1 MGLVLNG
8 VSYNSVNVDIV
19 LFLCN
24 ILREKFREGCFS
36 KHFCQLTKY
45 TRYLQG
51 NCDII
56 MNWYVTLFCI
66 TGII

>member
-24 ILREKFREGCFS
+24 ILREKFREGCFVALR
-36 KHFCQLTKY
+36 CQP
-45 TRYLQG
+45 R
-51 NCDII
+51 NIFV
-56 MNWYVTLFCI
+56 N
-66 TGII
+66 